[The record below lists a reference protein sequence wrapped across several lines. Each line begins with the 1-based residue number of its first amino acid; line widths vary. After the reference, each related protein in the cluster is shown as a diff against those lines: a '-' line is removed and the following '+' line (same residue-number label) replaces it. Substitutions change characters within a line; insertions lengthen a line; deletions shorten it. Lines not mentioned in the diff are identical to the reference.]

1 MPTLDEKM
9 SSMAEQVLKRGLS
22 EDEKSEIYRISD
34 AMGMANVQSF
44 LYLIM
49 LFKLHEDAMNAKFKA
64 MSELE
69 QKIQATLESSIEKIL
84 TDGASRMASDM
95 SEAVT
100 EGTKETLRSFGT
112 YHSLRGQTVLVC
124 FITVMAAI
132 AYRLGT
138 AKILNAVPSGSAF
151 EGLLFLPAGW
161 CVFFCGAT
169 STFLWVGDHWGRI
182 KKTALYKAFLGLQI
196 FFLLILA
203 LNLL

>member
-1 MPTLDEKM
+1 MPSLDEKM

-22 EDEKSEIYRISD
+22 EDEKNEIYRIAD

-44 LYLIM
+44 LHLIM
-49 LFKLHEDAMNAKFKA
+49 LFKLHEDAMNAKFNA

-69 QKIQATLESSIEKIL
+69 RKIQATLEGSIEKIL
-84 TDGASRMASDM
+84 TDGAARMASDM
-95 SEAVT
+95 SAAVT
-100 EGTKETLRSFGT
+100 EGTKETLTSFGA
-112 YHSLRGQTVLVC
+112 YHSLRGQTILVC
-124 FITVMAAI
+124 FITVIAAI
-132 AYRLGT
+132 AYRLG
-138 AKILNAVPSGSAF
+138 AGRILNAIPSGSAF

-161 CVFFCGAT
+161 CVFLCGVT
-169 STFLWVGDHWGRI
+169 YTFLWVGDHWGKI